1 MEFLKR
7 AFGAR
12 EIDRFVL
19 NLLKMHE
26 VVQIGFSFGLKRKP
40 WAGIEPATFA
50 LPRQR
55 SGQAELPRHFINKKY
70 EHNLTISIQRYYRT
84 YPGIRISM
92 LML

>member
-1 MEFLKR
+1 MILQRWDDKR
-7 AFGAR
+7 PR
-12 EIDRFVL
+12 
-19 NLLKMHE
+19 
-26 VVQIGFSFGLKRKP
+26 LKRKP

-84 YPGIRISM
+84 YPERVSM
-92 LML
+92 LIPYNRLYT